1 MWKRITKPPVQAK
14 PLWATLGFWQVCL
27 ILAPLIVV
35 GHGDAQTSMPTV
47 RLTLEDAIQLA
58 LAHNH
63 ALKATRTQIQ
73 ESEAQ
78 EITATLRPNP
88 VLSTDAAFLPIFSP
102 SNFNVPTSQNPLPEE
117 FDAGIS
123 YTIERGHKR
132 QARMAAA
139 RDATAVTRSQVS
151 DTERGLAFS
160 VAQQFVSTL
169 LAKSNLEFAK
179 RDLESFQGTVNVSES
194 QYEAGDISEGDLLK
208 IRVQLV
214 QFQTDVSVAE
224 VALAQGLVT
233 LRQLLGY
240 DAVPEDYDLAGE
252 LEDVRP
258 HGNKEDLQLLAI
270 KQRPDL
276 LAAQQAVTAAR
287 SQFQLAKADAKRDV
301 TPSFQYSH
309 VTGVNAA
316 SFGVNMELPFFNR
329 NQGEIARTRYAI
341 TQSQESRTA
350 TEEAVLTDVG
360 NAYEAVRG
368 NQKIVDLYLGGALK
382 HAQDS
387 RDISEFAYQHGATS
401 LLDFLDAE
409 RSYRSTQ
416 LAYRQALASHMLS
429 LEQLRLAVGTRS
441 LP

>member
-1 MWKRITKPPVQAK
+1 MFNNHSEFPTNPTLSNSSFKFRHTSAVLALVVLMGTAYGQAQQPTARIDLDQ
-14 PLWATLGFWQVCL
+14 
-27 ILAPLIVV
+27 
-35 GHGDAQTSMPTV
+35 
-47 RLTLEDAIQLA
+47 AIQLA
-58 LAHNH
+58 LVHNH
-63 ALKATRTQIQ
+63 ALKAARTQIQ
-73 ESEAQ
+73 QSQAQ

-102 SNFNVPTSQNPLPEE
+102 SNFSLPISQNPLPEE

-132 QARMAAA
+132 QARIAAA
-139 RDATAVTRSQVS
+139 RDATTVTRSEIA
-151 DTERGLAFS
+151 DTERGLTFS

-179 RDLESFQGTVNVSES
+179 KDLESFQQTVNVSES
-194 QYEAGDISEGDLLK
+194 RYNAGDISEGDLLK
-208 IRVQLV
+208 IRLQLL
-214 QFQTDVSVAE
+214 QFQTDVSAAE
-224 VALAQGLVT
+224 LALAQGLVT

-240 DAVPEDYDLAGE
+240 DAVPADYDLAGE
-252 LEDVRP
+252 LEYVP
-258 HGNKEDLQLLAI
+258 LHGNKEDLQLVAI

-287 SQFQLAKADAKRDV
+287 SQFQLAKANAKRDL
-301 TPSFQYSH
+301 TPSFQYSY

-329 NQGEIARTRYAI
+329 NQGEIARTHYAI
-341 TQSQESRTA
+341 TQSEESRTA

-360 NAYEAVRG
+360 NAYEAVRA
-368 NQKIVDLYLGGALK
+368 NQKIVDLYLAGALK
-382 HAQDS
+382 HSQDS
-387 RDISEFAYQHGATS
+387 RDISQLAYQHGAAS

-416 LAYRQALASHMLS
+416 LAYRQALASHLLS